1 MIKKL
6 LVTTDFSDLSTEVI
20 SQAADIALACKSE
33 VFVLHVIPPTPVY
46 SGSEISPPVIMDYTP
61 EEWHREQRDL
71 DAIVDFLKN
80 KGIAASNV
88 LVSGPIASTIYDK
101 AIQLNADLVVV
112 GAHSHGFLYRAFIG
126 SVSEGLL
133 KEPPCP
139 IMVIP
144 GNN

>member
-1 MIKKL
+1 MIKKI

-20 SQAADIALACKSE
+20 AQAADLALDCKAKI
-33 VFVLHVIPPTPVY
+33 FVMHVIPPTPVY
-46 SGSEISPPVIMDYTP
+46 SGSEISPPVILDYSA
-61 EEWHREQRDL
+61 EEWHREQHDL

-80 KGIAASNV
+80 KGIDASNV

-101 AIQLNADLVVV
+101 AVQLEADLVVV

-133 KEPPCP
+133 KDPPCP

-144 GNN
+144 GSS